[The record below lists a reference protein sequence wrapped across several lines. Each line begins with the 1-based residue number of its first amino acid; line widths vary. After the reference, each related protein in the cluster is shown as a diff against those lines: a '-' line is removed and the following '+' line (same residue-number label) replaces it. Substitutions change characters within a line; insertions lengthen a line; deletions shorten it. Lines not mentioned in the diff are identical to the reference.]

1 MQLSLA
7 ATLLA
12 CTSAVQ
18 AFSDSSP
25 FVLFSTAESV
35 IPVSGGLQLA
45 MLTPSAQTSL
55 VLR

>member
-12 CTSAVQ
+12 CTSTVQ

-35 IPVSGGLQLA
+35 PPVSSGRRA
-45 MLTPSAQTSL
+45 SSS
-55 VLR
+55 RC